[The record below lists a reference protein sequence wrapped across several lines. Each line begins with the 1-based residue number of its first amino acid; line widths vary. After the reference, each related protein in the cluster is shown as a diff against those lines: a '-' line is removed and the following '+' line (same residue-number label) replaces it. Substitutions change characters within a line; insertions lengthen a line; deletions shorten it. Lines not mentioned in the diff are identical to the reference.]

1 MALPSFSSTLTRD
14 CKKRKISVRE
24 KAFADLLLMGWIES
38 DAYIVSGLFNEVY
51 SLELNMRNMK
61 QLMNDNPN
69 FVGYMNS
76 RTDQLKKEEKAR
88 IKEVQDKFSTD
99 TDEVRY
105 RNKEEVLNALAATVV
120 DLKGKEKADVLMK
133 IADLQQMKKDEIVE
147 EEKKV
152 HFYLPLTCH
161 QCQLYLKSK
170 KR

>member
-1 MALPSFSSTLTRD
+1 MAQPSFSSTLTRD

-24 KAFADLLLMGWIES
+24 KAFADLLMMGWMES

-51 SLELNMRNMK
+51 SLEVNMRNMK
-61 QLMNDNPN
+61 QLINENP
-69 FVGYMNS
+69 FFIGYMNA
-76 RTDQLKKEEKAR
+76 RTDQLNKEEKAR
-88 IKEVQDKFSTD
+88 IKEVQEQFSTT

-105 RNKEEVLNALAATVV
+105 RNKDEVLNALAATVV

-133 IADLQQMKKDEIVE
+133 IADLQQMKKDEVVE
-147 EEKKV
+147 EEKRV

-170 KR
+170 KG

>member
-88 IKEVQDKFSTD
+88 
-99 TDEVRY
+99 
-105 RNKEEVLNALAATVV
+105 
-120 DLKGKEKADVLMK
+120 KEK
-133 IADLQQMKKDEIVE
+133 
-147 EEKKV
+147 EK
-152 HFYLPLTCH
+152 
-161 QCQLYLKSK
+161 QAAAK
-170 KR
+170 KRAEQAAERKRKKEAEEAAKAARKAEENGDE